1 MSYNIGKLKIDF
13 SLRREVFFV
22 VLGALLGAI
31 MMMLPGILY
40 DLIYGYGNYYLIWI
54 IFGHVIGVYSNYT
67 ILAGIAIHFITA
79 LFIGIVLG
87 LFLYKTGIL
96 EINKPLNGLFYGLF
110 TGTVVFFLWAIPV
123 QQLILNH
130 QTVKTIALMNPS
142 LSEQT
147 ISNNLQKDLIL
158 ALIQNCTRNLIFGIT
173 LGLTTSFLSIKLGK
187 RFRCPK
193 CNVSFSKVEM
203 IKKHLYK
210 IHNKKVNPKKVVI
223 LGGGFSGV
231 EALKKLQKAFED
243 DVDVDITLI
252 NKDNFLLFTPML
264 HEVVSGMIETSHIAI
279 PLRSFCKRARFI
291 EADVE
296 LIDIEKRKI
305 FLKSSLP
312 LSRDNYL
319 DKDLFHHFQIEFDYL
334 LVSLGGET
342 NYYNNRKITQSSFS
356 MKTLYDANYIRSHI
370 ITTLE
375 LADTL
380 DNDKPDEYNRK
391 RNLLTYV
398 VVGGGFSGVET
409 IGEINEFIRESVKQY
424 YHNIENKDIN
434 VILVSSSNGILPE
447 MEESLGR
454 FALEELKK
462 THVQIILATKVKD
475 IINTSTIQNSNIN
488 RGNYLDKSPLG
499 SLFSIK
505 MQDKDPSLI
514 AVLNNS
520 NRISTYTIIWTAG
533 VVPEEIIQ
541 KIPFIKDKKGRLI
554 TNEYLQ
560 VKGLDNVFAA
570 GDCASIIDPSTGNP
584 CPPTA
589 QHAIRQGEIAGKNL
603 VMIIRND
610 LRKSQYHFHKFE
622 YKTRGTMATVGKR
635 NGVAIIF
642 GFKILG
648 TVAWMIWRAFY
659 LKKIPTRANRFRV
672 IMDWT
677 IDLLF
682 RRDIARL
689 KTTVELNPKEE

>member
-1 MSYNIGKLKIDF
+1 
-13 SLRREVFFV
+13 
-22 VLGALLGAI
+22 
-31 MMMLPGILY
+31 
-40 DLIYGYGNYYLIWI
+40 
-54 IFGHVIGVYSNYT
+54 
-67 ILAGIAIHFITA
+67 
-79 LFIGIVLG
+79 
-87 LFLYKTGIL
+87 
-96 EINKPLNGLFYGLF
+96 
-110 TGTVVFFLWAIPV
+110 
-123 QQLILNH
+123 
-130 QTVKTIALMNPS
+130 MNPS
-142 LSEQT
+142 ISEQA

-158 ALIQNCTRNLIFGIT
+158 ALIQICTRNLIFGIT

-210 IHNKKVNPKKVVI
+210 IHNKKVNQKKVVI

-243 DVDVDITLI
+243 DVNVDITLI

-296 LIDIEKRKI
+296 FIDLEKRKI
-305 FLKSSLP
+305 ILKNSLP
-312 LSRDNYL
+312 LSTDDSL
-319 DKDLFHHFQIEFDYL
+319 DKDLFHHFQIEYDYL

-342 NYYNNRKITQSSFS
+342 NYYNNKKIMQSSFS
-356 MKTLYDANYIRSHI
+356 MKTLYDANSIRSHI

-375 LADTL
+375 QADTL
-380 DNDKPDEYNRK
+380 DNDKLDEYKRK

-409 IGEINEFIRESVKQY
+409 VGEINEFIRESVKQY
-424 YHNIENKDIN
+424 YHNIEIKDIN
-434 VILVSSSNGILPE
+434 VILVSSSNRILPE

-462 THVQIILATKVKD
+462 AHVQIILSTKVED
-475 IINTSTIQNSNIN
+475 IMKTSSIQNRNVSS
-488 RGNYLDKSPLG
+488 GNNLDKSPLG

-505 MQDKDPSLI
+505 IQDKDPSLI
-514 AVLNNS
+514 AVLNNG
-520 NRISTYTIIWTAG
+520 NQISTYTIIWTAG
-533 VVPEEIIQ
+533 VIPEEII
-541 KIPFIKDKKGRLI
+541 KNVAFNKDKKGRLI
-554 TNEYLQ
+554 TDEYLQ

-570 GDCASIIDPSTGNP
+570 GDCASIIDPITGNP

-603 VMIIRND
+603 VMLVERD
-610 LRKSQYHFHKFE
+610 LRKNQNQFYKFE

-648 TVAWMIWRAFY
+648 TVAWMMWRAFY
-659 LKKIPTRANRFRV
+659 LKKIPARENRFRV
-672 IMDWT
+672 VIDWT

-689 KTTVELNPKEE
+689 KTPVELNPKKK

>member
-96 EINKPLNGLFYGLF
+96 EINKPLNVLFYGLF
-110 TGTVVFFLWAIPV
+110 TGAVVFFLWTIPV
-123 QQLILNH
+123 QHLILNH
-130 QTVKTIALMNPS
+130 QTVKTIALMYQS

-193 CNVSFSKVEM
+193 CNVSFSKVEI

-312 LSRDNYL
+312 LSSDNYL

-356 MKTLYDANYIRSHI
+356 MKTLYDANSIRSHI

-380 DNDKPDEYNRK
+380 DNDKPDEYNR
-391 RNLLTYV
+391 
-398 VVGGGFSGVET
+398 
-409 IGEINEFIRESVKQY
+409 
-424 YHNIENKDIN
+424 ENKDIN

-488 RGNYLDKSPLG
+488 SGNYLDKSPLG

-505 MQDKDPSLI
+505 IQDKDPSLI

-533 VVPEEIIQ
+533 VIPEEIIQ

-554 TNEYLQ
+554 NNEYFQ
-560 VKGLDNVFAA
+560 VKRLDNVFAE
-570 GDCASIIDPSTGNP
+570 GDC
-584 CPPTA
+584 
-589 QHAIRQGEIAGKNL
+589 
-603 VMIIRND
+603 
-610 LRKSQYHFHKFE
+610 
-622 YKTRGTMATVGKR
+622 
-635 NGVAIIF
+635 VA
-642 GFKILG
+642 
-648 TVAWMIWRAFY
+648 
-659 LKKIPTRANRFRV
+659 
-672 IMDWT
+672 
-677 IDLLF
+677 
-682 RRDIARL
+682 
-689 KTTVELNPKEE
+689 

>member
-40 DLIYGYGNYYLIWI
+40 DLIYGYGNYYIIWI

-110 TGTVVFFLWAIPV
+110 TGTFVFFLWAIPV

-203 IKKHLYK
+203 IKKHLNK

-319 DKDLFHHFQIEFDYL
+319 DKDLFHHYQIEFDYL

-356 MKTLYDANYIRSHI
+356 MKTLYDANSIRSHI

-462 THVQIILATKVKD
+462 THVQIILATKVED

-488 RGNYLDKSPLG
+488 SGNYLDKSPLG

-533 VVPEEIIQ
+533 VIPEEIIQ

-554 TNEYLQ
+554 TNCCTYTH
-560 VKGLDNVFAA
+560 G
-570 GDCASIIDPSTGNP
+570 
-584 CPPTA
+584 
-589 QHAIRQGEIAGKNL
+589 
-603 VMIIRND
+603 
-610 LRKSQYHFHKFE
+610 
-622 YKTRGTMATVGKR
+622 
-635 NGVAIIF
+635 
-642 GFKILG
+642 
-648 TVAWMIWRAFY
+648 
-659 LKKIPTRANRFRV
+659 
-672 IMDWT
+672 
-677 IDLLF
+677 
-682 RRDIARL
+682 
-689 KTTVELNPKEE
+689 

>member
-123 QQLILNH
+123 QHLILNH

-193 CNVSFSKVEM
+193 CNVSFSKVEI

-312 LSRDNYL
+312 LNRDNYL

-356 MKTLYDANYIRSHI
+356 MKTLYDANSIRSHI

-380 DNDKPDEYNRK
+380 DNDKPDEYKRK

-462 THVQIILATKVKD
+462 THVQIILATKVED

-488 RGNYLDKSPLG
+488 SGNYLDKSPLG

-514 AVLNNS
+514 AILNNS

-533 VVPEEIIQ
+533 VIPEEIIQ

-570 GDCASIIDPSTGNP
+570 GDCASII
-584 CPPTA
+584 
-589 QHAIRQGEIAGKNL
+589 
-603 VMIIRND
+603 
-610 LRKSQYHFHKFE
+610 
-622 YKTRGTMATVGKR
+622 
-635 NGVAIIF
+635 
-642 GFKILG
+642 
-648 TVAWMIWRAFY
+648 
-659 LKKIPTRANRFRV
+659 
-672 IMDWT
+672 
-677 IDLLF
+677 
-682 RRDIARL
+682 
-689 KTTVELNPKEE
+689 

>member
-1 MSYNIGKLKIDF
+1 MGYSMDCL
-13 SLRREVFFV
+13 L
-22 VLGALLGAI
+22 ALL
-31 MMMLPGILY
+31 
-40 DLIYGYGNYYLIWI
+40 
-54 IFGHVIGVYSNYT
+54 F
-67 ILAGIAIHFITA
+67 
-79 LFIGIVLG
+79 
-87 LFLYKTGIL
+87 
-96 EINKPLNGLFYGLF
+96 
-110 TGTVVFFLWAIPV
+110 FFLWAIPV

-312 LSRDNYL
+312 LSRDNYM

-356 MKTLYDANYIRSHI
+356 MKTLYDANSIRSHI

-380 DNDKPDEYNRK
+380 DNDKPEEYKRK

-424 YHNIENKDIN
+424 YHNIENKDIH

-462 THVQIILATKVKD
+462 T
-475 IINTSTIQNSNIN
+475 
-488 RGNYLDKSPLG
+488 
-499 SLFSIK
+499 
-505 MQDKDPSLI
+505 
-514 AVLNNS
+514 
-520 NRISTYTIIWTAG
+520 TY
-533 VVPEEIIQ
+533 
-541 KIPFIKDKKGRLI
+541 K
-554 TNEYLQ
+554 
-560 VKGLDNVFAA
+560 
-570 GDCASIIDPSTGNP
+570 
-584 CPPTA
+584 
-589 QHAIRQGEIAGKNL
+589 
-603 VMIIRND
+603 
-610 LRKSQYHFHKFE
+610 
-622 YKTRGTMATVGKR
+622 
-635 NGVAIIF
+635 
-642 GFKILG
+642 
-648 TVAWMIWRAFY
+648 
-659 LKKIPTRANRFRV
+659 
-672 IMDWT
+672 
-677 IDLLF
+677 
-682 RRDIARL
+682 
-689 KTTVELNPKEE
+689 